1 VPITVRLP
9 AMFHTRTGPEVII
22 DETVSDIAGLRAALD
37 RRFPQIAQD
46 LSDPIFNVAVND
58 VMLLHGVQQHAVKDG
73 DVVEFVPTI
82 AGG

>member
-1 VPITVRLP
+1 MLH
-9 AMFHTRTGPEVII
+9 AKAGPEVVI
-22 DETVSDIAGLRAALD
+22 DEPVTSLADLVTALD
-37 RRFPQIAQD
+37 RRRPGLAAD

-58 VMLLHGVQQHAVKDG
+58 EMLLHGAARRILHDG